1 MSLPH
6 RIVLAILACIVLQS
20 CAKDT
25 DLISEFVVLDASKKE
40 YRAVEISAD
49 LDLEKSEK
57 TVALIPFS
65 D

>member
-1 MSLPH
+1 MSKPH
-6 RIVLAILACIVLQS
+6 RIILAILACVAMQS
-20 CAKDT
+20 CSKDT

-40 YRAVEISAD
+40 YHSVKISTD
-49 LDLEKSEK
+49 FDLEKSEK

>member
-1 MSLPH
+1 MSKPH
-6 RIVLAILACIVLQS
+6 RIILAILACVAMQS
-20 CAKDT
+20 CSKDT

-40 YRAVEISAD
+40 YRAVKISAD
-49 LDLEKSEK
+49 FDLEKSEK